1 MAGPYTASQAM
12 IPSGAHTGLQV
23 NSGTVTISATTT
35 AAAVVYLCQVPNG
48 ATIVDWQLY
57 SDEYKMG
64 VGQVLDLGTSACLSG
79 LAAGFSISDSASSAV
94 LQRNGRWEPDGNDAL
109 LPVRVSLSDD
119 QSIDQNVW
127 LTLKFT
133 AAPITSLSTAIIRFN
148 VFYTMNGMA
157 GKSKIR

>member
-1 MAGPYTASQAM
+1 MANFTASQAM
-12 IPSGAHTGLQV
+12 TPSGAHTGMQV
-23 NSGTVTISATTT
+23 NSGTFTLSAT
-35 AAAVVYLCQVPNG
+35 AAAASVLYLCQVPNG
-48 ATIVDWQLY
+48 ATIVDWALY
-57 SDEYKMG
+57 SDEIKIG

-79 LAAGFSISDSASSAV
+79 LAAGFSISDSASSSGVRPVGA
-94 LQRNGRWEPDGNDAL
+94 WFPDGRDAL

-119 QSIDQNVW
+119 QAIDQNVW

-133 AAPITSLSTAIIRFN
+133 AAPIMSLSTAIIRFN